1 MRAAAEQRPAVTSW
15 LVTARRLLFRCWRK
29 PSMTRLIPFSPTL
42 ADTHMQCAPAFH
54 RSLER
59 RILGPHEAEEDYFVC

>member
-29 PSMTRLIPFSPTL
+29 PSTTRLIPFSPNL
-42 ADTHMQCAPAFH
+42 ADTHMQMCARVSP
-54 RSLER
+54 L
-59 RILGPHEAEEDYFVC
+59 LGKENFRTP